1 MQEKE
6 ENEKFIL
13 NDDSNENSDEINEL
27 ESEIKKDLFQNNTI
41 SSNKKE
47 DENTKLILKL
57 NKEISR
63 SLFEI
68 DNDIENKD
76 INKEGLDKLYD
87 DIDNDDENFTKY
99 QINHKTNKKL
109 LYFSYF
115 ILGPLFSIFFLTG
128 IFQLKSLYNV
138 LLDLIK
144 ESSSTSFTCYF
155 GSNCNITLI
164 EGERNVFDFY
174 NYYYESTTN
183 ETINFNLMM
192 ITSTLGNS
200 LVKFKGFTITA
211 FILCLFNFGSMIWLL
226 NFNFNLE
233 NLNEF
238 NYSLLEILNL
248 VIILILFLIGLGGS
262 SLLSQRIL
270 IESHLIFKKFKDE
283 TKTTKL
289 KKSLELEDKTKSE
302 NFTIKDSY
310 LDGKTKDKKKEK
322 NENRKNNILDFFI
335 TTCLTTIIGY
345 LGKYST
351 NLAVDKILVHIYD
364 EFYDKKLFL
373 YGIMILYGISLLISM
388 IIYQI
393 FKLTVFE
400 SKEEDK
406 KKKEIKFSKICGYI
420 IYSETKI
427 LDNDQ
432 INNSQVYNI
441 QENYHNTKSKRNCC
455 ILFFESFQNCC
466 NDTFCHILS
475 TILSKLTGQKNI
487 DDSCKCVCRCCKY
500 DENDYE
506 KNEEVFHYC
515 YKAKRKSYWCNKFF
529 TNSTTK
535 TFFPYMIFY
544 CILQLSTIGFE
555 KQYEKYKNIKQNEH
569 KKTYYTIYISTFILF
584 LYLTISFCYL
594 FKKEKKNII
603 ILDGTYGVLY
613 FNCIFSI
620 IFSSLYIYHENESI
634 KDYFF
639 TDNINII
646 FMPILMNKFYYFSL
660 NYYCTYSS
668 EKEKKSEILSSSTVI
683 SLYIIIWNLILSTL
697 IKILIPDEKKNNGY
711 SYYNVLYIIQIVIS
725 SIPCLLVGLFIVGG
739 LIYSLWCIKGRN
751 CCFYEFFCCLF
762 CYFFC
767 LGGLWFR
774 LIFSFEEKEKAKYEL
789 ECCNCGD
796 YCEVDDECCIVYCH
810 DNNLVFGCCC
820 CDENSC
826 CKNNY
831 CKDHCNDINIG
842 RFFCFTDKISFK

>member
-6 ENEKFIL
+6 ENEKFIQ
-13 NDDSNENSDEINEL
+13 NDDSNENRDEFNEQ

-155 GSNCNITLI
+155 GSNCNITVSD
-164 EGERNVFDFY
+164 GERNVFDFY

-233 NLNEF
+233 NVNEF

-322 NENRKNNILDFFI
+322 NKNRKNNILDFFI

-427 LDNDQ
+427 LNNDQ
-432 INNSQVYNI
+432 INNSQVNNI

-455 ILFFESFQNCC
+455 IL
-466 NDTFCHILS
+466 
-475 TILSKLTGQKNI
+475 
-487 DDSCKCVCRCCKY
+487 
-500 DENDYE
+500 
-506 KNEEVFHYC
+506 
-515 YKAKRKSYWCNKFF
+515 
-529 TNSTTK
+529 
-535 TFFPYMIFY
+535 
-544 CILQLSTIGFE
+544 
-555 KQYEKYKNIKQNEH
+555 
-569 KKTYYTIYISTFILF
+569 
-584 LYLTISFCYL
+584 
-594 FKKEKKNII
+594 
-603 ILDGTYGVLY
+603 
-613 FNCIFSI
+613 
-620 IFSSLYIYHENESI
+620 
-634 KDYFF
+634 
-639 TDNINII
+639 
-646 FMPILMNKFYYFSL
+646 
-660 NYYCTYSS
+660 
-668 EKEKKSEILSSSTVI
+668 
-683 SLYIIIWNLILSTL
+683 
-697 IKILIPDEKKNNGY
+697 
-711 SYYNVLYIIQIVIS
+711 
-725 SIPCLLVGLFIVGG
+725 
-739 LIYSLWCIKGRN
+739 
-751 CCFYEFFCCLF
+751 
-762 CYFFC
+762 
-767 LGGLWFR
+767 
-774 LIFSFEEKEKAKYEL
+774 
-789 ECCNCGD
+789 
-796 YCEVDDECCIVYCH
+796 
-810 DNNLVFGCCC
+810 
-820 CDENSC
+820 
-826 CKNNY
+826 
-831 CKDHCNDINIG
+831 
-842 RFFCFTDKISFK
+842 